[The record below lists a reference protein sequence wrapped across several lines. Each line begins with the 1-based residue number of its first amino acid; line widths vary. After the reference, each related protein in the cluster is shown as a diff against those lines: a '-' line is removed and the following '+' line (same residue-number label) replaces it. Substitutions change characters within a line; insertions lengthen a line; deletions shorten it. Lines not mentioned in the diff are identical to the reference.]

1 MRRLRARSAG
11 TRWFEGSS
19 SGRMKIMKP
28 CPYAPRCRHCGPRS
42 TISQHQAPRPARP
55 HEIDSPDKLQKD
67 YDIVCP
73 NCSWAVRGVSLSSL
87 RPIYNLYVF
96 RHVAR
101 VRKVATDG
109 RTTESSKECRAGAG
123 ATVAG

>member
-1 MRRLRARSAG
+1 MPRAA
-11 TRWFEGSS
+11 
-19 SGRMKIMKP
+19 
-28 CPYAPRCRHCGPRS
+28 
-42 TISQHQAPRPARP
+42 

-73 NCSWAVRGVSLSSL
+73 NSFMGCSCTFPLSQLAAHLTNVSVL
-87 RPIYNLYVF
+87 

-109 RTTESSKECRAGAG
+109 RAAESSKECRAGASS
-123 ATVAG
+123 TVAG